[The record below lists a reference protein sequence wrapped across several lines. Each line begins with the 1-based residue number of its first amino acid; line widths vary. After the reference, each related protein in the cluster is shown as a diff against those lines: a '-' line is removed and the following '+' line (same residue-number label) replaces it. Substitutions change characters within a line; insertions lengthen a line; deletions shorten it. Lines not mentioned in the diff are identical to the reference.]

1 MIPNKIGDW
10 NVVDELGSGGQ
21 GLVLR
26 AKKMQLN
33 GKQIEAAIKIPRWDF
48 SKLENN
54 AKSKLLDALIHEFEM
69 LELVSSPNVCRV
81 IDSGIEVT
89 KRGQKT
95 TELPW
100 LATELIRGDDLATE
114 VEKNGPLDETAWLQ
128 LAWDIA
134 SGLEAIH
141 KVGATHLDLKPKNVV
156 RHARRAIVID
166 LGGASFVGK
175 FDLGDLI
182 QTRTLAY
189 AAPEQLDEKHDP
201 EDYEYPVDLYS
212 LGATLFFAAT
222 SEILFHPGNLGSQEA
237 YARARYK
244 IMKTEKFDSSK
255 LSSEQTQIIAALCR
269 FRPSDRMSLQELK
282 EILLEQLPERDS
294 RRSNNK
300 DSSNQPPTQAMP
312 ANLANNQSHPNSQPA
327 RPRANLDIGGWIATL
342 VLCFLPPLAGP
353 FIRFYQLRDTKPDT
367 SQRSQLRTLL
377 ALGSLLSFGTLGAF
391 AFIRKS
397 KFDKS
402 RITKIIGVVF
412 LAISASFLISTA
424 IGINSEPESG
434 LYVFMQNVAGVGIFA
449 NAFLIAPLSAALGV
463 YDPKPKA
470 PVEDE
475 QNSETT
481 AADSEQAESPKE

>member
-48 SKLENN
+48 SKLQND

-100 LATELIRGDDLATE
+100 LATELIRGDDLTTE

-222 SEILFHPGNLGSQEA
+222 TEMLFHPGNLGTQEA
-237 YARARYK
+237 YARSRYK

-269 FRPSDRMSLQELK
+269 FRPSDRMSLKELK

-300 DSSNQPPTQAMP
+300 DSSSQTPSQAMP
-312 ANLANNQSHPNSQPA
+312 ANLPNHNSQPTG
-327 RPRANLDIGGWIATL
+327 PRANLDIGGWIATL
-342 VLCFLPPLAGP
+342 VLCFVPPLAGP

-377 ALGSLLSFGTLGAF
+377 ALGSLLSFGALGAL
-391 AFIRKS
+391 AFLRKA

-412 LAISASFLISTA
+412 LAISASFLISTV
-424 IGINSEPESG
+424 IGINSDPESG
-434 LYVFMQNVAGVGIFA
+434 LYVFMQNVAGFGLFV
-449 NAFLIAPLSAALGV
+449 NALLIAPLSAALGV
-463 YDPKPKA
+463 YVPKPKA
-470 PVEDE
+470 PIQDE
-475 QNSETT
+475 QNSQSTSS
-481 AADSEQAESPKE
+481 DSNQTESPKQ